1 MGDHPR
7 IRGEHEAKADAIVRG
22 AGIIPAYAGSTCEER
37 QHHQRS
43 PGSSP
48 HTRGAPVPVGLRNR
62 RHRDHPR
69 IRGEHV
75 CIGRAHAGHERIIP
89 AYAGSTT
96 PRPHTQS
103 RTSGSS
109 PHTRGAPPASEC
121 AEGHAEDHPRIRG
134 EHGQGRGQEG
144 RCVGIIPAY
153 AGSTKSPSPAS
164 FLAVGL
170 SPHTRG
176 APQTPGLRCTGTGDH
191 PRIRGEHSPPCA
203 ITSATPGIIPAYAGS
218 TLRCTGTGSWRW
230 DHPRIRGEHMAQ
242 AAREIVGDRIIPAYA
257 GSTTCRA
264 ANRCRLIGSS
274 PHTRGALP
282 SSRIPDGARED
293 HPRIRGEH
301 LSDLPG
307 EHDGP
312 GIIPAY
318 AGSTPR
324 PSRAGAPFSGS
335 SPHTRGAPAR
345 ASSTGHATR
354 DHPRIRGEHSRAV
367 FDDRPAVGI
376 IPAYAGST
384 KYALSRSRPSA
395 GSSPHTRGAPPTSRR
410 RTRPRRDHPRIR
422 GEHPGN
428 PLAEVVGAGIIPA
441 YAGSTHTSMY
451 GSEGNS
457 GSSPHT
463 RGALYLCL
471 VLSHGRQDHPRIRGE
486 HGAEHRLLCG
496 RRRIIP
502 AYAGSTV

>member
-1 MGDHPR
+1 
-7 IRGEHEAKADAIVRG
+7 
-22 AGIIPAYAGSTCEER
+22 
-37 QHHQRS
+37 
-43 PGSSP
+43 
-48 HTRGAPVPVGLRNR
+48 
-62 RHRDHPR
+62 
-69 IRGEHV
+69 
-75 CIGRAHAGHERIIP
+75 
-89 AYAGSTT
+89 
-96 PRPHTQS
+96 
-103 RTSGSS
+103 
-109 PHTRGAPPASEC
+109 
-121 AEGHAEDHPRIRG
+121 
-134 EHGQGRGQEG
+134 
-144 RCVGIIPAY
+144 
-153 AGSTKSPSPAS
+153 
-164 FLAVGL
+164 
-170 SPHTRG
+170 
-176 APQTPGLRCTGTGDH
+176 
-191 PRIRGEHSPPCA
+191 
-203 ITSATPGIIPAYAGS
+203 
-218 TLRCTGTGSWRW
+218 
-230 DHPRIRGEHMAQ
+230 MAQ

-463 RGALYLCL
+463 RGAREAPSWQTTDTRIIPAYAGSTAQGGDNDVGVMGSSPHTRGAPLTPL
-471 VLSHGRQDHPRIRGE
+471 RPWARTQDHPRIRGE
-486 HGAEHRLLCG
+486 HRVAAVTVLPVEG
-496 RRRIIP
+496 IIP
-502 AYAGSTV
+502 AYAGSTWDRDTAWHASDGSSPHTRGALHLRFLLPPLTEDHPRIRGEHVVDATGCGPVRGIIPAYAGSTSTSCLYASTTPGSSPHTRGAL